1 MYVYFVTI
9 SSTSKMIAE
18 SVTALVSSYGIIYIN
33 ELEQTLP

>member
-1 MYVYFVTI
+1 MFTLLQSLVP
-9 SSTSKMIAE
+9 TSKMIAE